1 MVKRTAYTK
10 HTYTGQ
16 QQRQQQQQ
24 RKKHQK
30 NPKTTEQNQ
39 CEYILGQIDFA
50 PPMFRMLII
59 MLETL

>member
-16 QQRQQQQQ
+16 QQRQQH
-24 RKKHQK
+24 REEK

>member
-1 MVKRTAYTK
+1 MKRTAYTK

-16 QQRQQQQQ
+16 QQRQ